1 MICRSCQHPIS
12 DVFVDLGTAPPS
24 NAFLATD
31 RLQEAEVYYPLKL
44 FTCHHCWLVQVDEV
58 KSHADLFAAD
68 YVYYSSF
75 SPSWLAHARTYVEH
89 ATDRLALH
97 KGSLVVEI
105 ASNDGY
111 LLQYVVEK
119 GIPCFGVEPTQGTA
133 DVARSKDVE
142 TISAFFG
149 ESLAQQLVKAR
160 GHADLIIGN
169 NVFAH
174 VPDLIDFIKGLG
186 TLLAPEGTIT
196 LEFPHLHELV
206 RNTQF
211 DTIYHEHFSY
221 FSLESASYALRS
233 QGLRVYDVE
242 QLGTHGGSLRLW
254 ICHESASIAT
264 CSSVSRIRQLEADV
278 GISTAEYYRPF
289 ARHVEE
295 VKDNFLRMLLDERQ
309 KGHRLVAYGAAA
321 KGNTLINYAGVR
333 QDLIPYVVDA
343 STYKQGMYLP
353 GSRIPV
359 VDESVIARDKPDVI
373 LILPWNLRA
382 EIENQLSYAEEWG
395 ARFVTVVPHVEF
407 SV

>member
-1 MICRSCQHPIS
+1 MICRSCQRPIS

-24 NAFLATD
+24 NAFLAAD
-31 RLQEAEVYYPLKL
+31 KLQEAEIYYPLKL

-58 KSHADLFAAD
+58 KSHTDLFTAD

-75 SPSWLAHARTYVEH
+75 SPSWLAHARAYVEH
-89 ATDRLALH
+89 AADRLALNNR
-97 KGSLVVEI
+97 SLVVEI

-111 LLQYVVEK
+111 LLQYVAEK
-119 GIPCFGVEPTQGTA
+119 GIPCFGVEPTRGTA
-133 DVARSKDVE
+133 DVARSKGIE
-142 TISAFFG
+142 TIGAFFG
-149 ESLAQQLVKAR
+149 ESLAQEIVQTR

-174 VPDLIDFIKGLG
+174 VPDLNDFIRGLR
-186 TLLAPEGTIT
+186 TLLAPEGSIT
-196 LEFPHLHELV
+196 LEFPHLLELV
-206 RNTQF
+206 RCTQF

-221 FSLESASYALRS
+221 FSLESASYALRA

-254 ICHESASIAT
+254 ICHEGASVAT
-264 CSSVSRIRQLEADV
+264 CSSVEKIRQLEAES
-278 GISTAEYYRPF
+278 GIATAEYYRPF
-289 ARHVEE
+289 AQQVEE
-295 VKDNFLRMLLDERQ
+295 VKDNFLRLLLDERRQ
-309 KGHRLVAYGAAA
+309 GHRLVAYGAAA

-359 VDESVIARDKPDVI
+359 VDESAIVRDKPDVI
-373 LILPWNLRA
+373 IILPWNLRA
-382 EIENQLSYAEEWG
+382 EIENQLSYAREWG